1 MSRGK
6 KSEPEQDIVPPMDFH
21 PPSNGE
27 FCPRP
32 PTALAQRRTQLW
44 RQIVETQHRR
54 LGLSRRAFA
63 ESACGT
69 AAWLFVMNQVACK
82 SDGNPGGGGTDGGVD
97 LLDPA
102 EVSVGGDVSGFE
114 VERDM
119 LEDVARAGER
129 LRHDVFVLDA
139 QTHISFNEITP
150 WAPSAPPERVLDF
163 LKRIFVASDTTV
175 AVVSGVPATRM
186 LGTANVQARDH
197 LRALVDR
204 LAGPRLLFHCN
215 ADPQL
220 PGEPDY
226 MAEAAARHPGIAAW
240 KVYPHDLPGR
250 GLDHP
255 DFAPFLEQARALGI
269 GRIAAHRGISNGGD
283 YDAVGSP
290 KDVVLAATANP
301 DLQFLVY
308 HSGWESTHDENHG
321 YDPNAPEPTLRGVDR
336 FIRALKKHNISA
348 DGNVYAELGST
359 WANLI
364 MSGSDA
370 AAHVLG
376 KLLQQLG
383 EGRIVWGTDCVFN
396 DGPKGQIDAFL
407 AFTIA
412 ERLQTQFGY
421 PALTMQAKRKI
432 LGLNAAALYGVDVAA
447 TRYAVTNDEIARL
460 RTALQHDP
468 RAVPMPHPRRF
479 AGPRTRREFL
489 AFLRAEHGGRG

>member
-1 MSRGK
+1 MPRGK
-6 KSEPEQDIVPPMDFH
+6 KSEPESPILPPMDFA

-32 PTALAQRRTQLW
+32 PGPLAQQRWRLW
-44 RQIVETQHRR
+44 RAIVEEKHQR
-54 LGLSRRAFA
+54 LGMTRRAFA

-82 SDGNPGGGGTDGGVD
+82 GGGGEGAPADGGGD
-97 LLDPA
+97 LLDPS

-114 VERDM
+114 VESDM

-129 LRHDVFVLDA
+129 LQPAPFVLDA

-150 WAPSAPPERVLDF
+150 WAPAGPPERVVDF

-175 AVVSGVPATRM
+175 ACVSGVPSTRM
-186 LGTANVQARDH
+186 LGAANVAARDH
-197 LRALVDR
+197 LSALVDR

-226 MAEAAARHPGIAAW
+226 MAEVAARHKGIAAW
-240 KVYPHDLPGR
+240 KVYPHDNPAR
-250 GLDHP
+250 GLDHD
-255 DFAPFLEQARALGI
+255 DFAPFLDRARTLGI
-269 GRIAAHRGISNGGD
+269 GRIAAHRGISDGGN
-283 YDAVGSP
+283 YDAAGSP
-290 KDVVLAATANP
+290 RDVVLAAAENP
-301 DLQFLVY
+301 DLKFLVY
-308 HSGWESTHDENHG
+308 HSGWESTQDENHA
-321 YDPNAPEPTLRGVDR
+321 YDPNAPETALRGVDR

-348 DGNVYAELGST
+348 DGNVYAELGTT

-364 MSGSDA
+364 MTSSDA

-383 EGRIVWGTDCVFN
+383 PERILWGTDCVFN

-412 ERLQTQFGY
+412 ERLQMQFGY
-421 PALTMQAKRKI
+421 PALTLADKHKI
-432 LGLNAAALYGVDVAA
+432 LGLNGAALYGIDVRA
-447 TRYAVTNDEIARL
+447 TRYALTSDEVSRL
-460 RTALQHDP
+460 RAQLRQDP
-468 RAVPMPHPRRF
+468 RSVPMPHPRRF
-479 AGPRTRREFL
+479 TGPRTRREFL
-489 AFLRAEHGGRG
+489 AFLRAERARSG